1 MTDFESELSKERA
14 LTLKLQAD
22 ILDLTE
28 KLQKEQDEKLMLEE
42 RLQKLL
48 KKTTDT
54 NFDLP
59 REISPESSYHGEKR
73 PHSILSNSSTEAS
86 VDGHDFINIA
96 QFEKSRIEEISENP
110 VVLRQAK
117 VPEARWG
124 QTLTSIGNRLIVY
137 GGQGDENGVTQKESV
152 LGDVFVFDLATKS
165 WDEPVNCESVP
176 RAVSTFFIPCPNVS
190 LPSYYLLL
198 ICATCL
204 VVAYDIFFGGEEY
217 SRSIRW

>member
-152 LGDVFVFDLATKS
+152 LGDLQ
-165 WDEPVNCESVP
+165 
-176 RAVSTFFIPCPNVS
+176 I
-190 LPSYYLLL
+190 
-198 ICATCL
+198 
-204 VVAYDIFFGGEEY
+204 
-217 SRSIRW
+217 